1 MKVQDPICKMM
12 IDPERAADSERV
24 GDNTVYFCSKSC
36 ATKYRSAGTAAIT
49 EDARSAKPDSPF
61 LIMQPAMSGSHQHAP
76 GTVKDVVCGMWVDPA
91 KARGQAQ
98 HDGADYYFCSPGC
111 ATKFQSDP
119 QKYLDRSAN
128 SRSADATPAVPVGA
142 TEYFCPM
149 DPEVV
154 SDKPGACPKCG
165 MALEPRLVSLE
176 EAEDP
181 ELRSMT
187 RRFWI
192 SLIATVPLLVLA
204 MPPNLPIHPWLNALL
219 QFLLATPVVLWGGWP
234 FFVRA
239 VNSVRFRSLNMFTL
253 IGLGTAVAYLYST
266 VALFAPS
273 LLPSYRANETYFE
286 AAAVITTLV
295 LLGQML
301 EGRARRSTSG
311 AIRAL
316 LQLAPKIARKISNDG
331 SEQEIPLA
339 EVQPGD
345 RLRVR
350 PGESVPVDGVVL
362 EGASQID
369 ESVITGESM
378 PVEKTLGDSVT
389 GGTVNGTGAFIM
401 RAEHVGSETVLSQIV
416 QLVAEAQRTRAPI
429 QRLADKVAAVFV
441 PAVIAIS
448 ILSFIG
454 WILWGPEPRLSNAI
468 VNAVAVLIIA
478 CPCALGLATP
488 MTVMVGT
495 GRGAHAGILFR
506 NAEALERLAA
516 VTVLAVDKTG
526 TLTEGKPSVVAI
538 HPAPGFSGS
547 DLLATAASVE
557 ANSEHPLAAAIVRAA
572 NDNGTRTF
580 GVERFQSL
588 TGKGAQAEV
597 NGHIVRIGTAE
608 WLASEGITALDAA
621 SATITAERSAGR
633 TVVLVAV
640 NNRYVGAISIADTIK
655 PNTKEALEALAAEG
669 VRVLML
675 TGDNHATAAALAQE
689 LGITQFE
696 AEVSPDRK
704 LQVIRE
710 LREKA
715 VVAMAGDGINDAPAL
730 AQADVGI
737 AMGSGTDVAIQSGSI
752 TLIKGDLRGILRAR
766 RLSQAVVRN
775 IKQNL
780 FFAFLYNAL
789 GVPIAAG
796 VLYPFFGILLSPM
809 IAAAA
814 MSLSSV
820 SVITNALRLRKV
832 QL

>member
-24 GDNTVYFCSKSC
+24 GDSTHYFCSKSC
-36 ATKYRSAGTAAIT
+36 ATKFRSAG
-49 EDARSAKPDSPF
+49 EDARSTKPGSPF
-61 LIMQPAMSGSHQHAP
+61 LIMQPEMSGSHQHAP
-76 GTVKDVVCGMWVDPA
+76 GTVNDVVCGMWVDPS

-98 HDGADYYFCSPGC
+98 HDGTDYYFCSPGC

-119 QKYLDRSAN
+119 QKYLDRSAG
-128 SRSADATPAVPVGA
+128 APLAVPMGA
-142 TEYFCPM
+142 NAHATNMSPTEYFCPM

-165 MALEPRLVSLE
+165 MALEPRLVSIE
-176 EAEDP
+176 EEEDP

-192 SLIATVPLLVLA
+192 SLVATVPLLVLA
-204 MPPNLPIHPWLNALL
+204 MVPNLPIHPWLNALL
-219 QFLLATPVVLWGGWP
+219 QFLFATPVVLWGGWP

-253 IGLGTAVAYLYST
+253 IGLGTAVAYFYST
-266 VALFAPS
+266 VALFAPG

-316 LQLAPKIARKISNDG
+316 LQLAPKMARKIASDG

-339 EVQPGD
+339 DVQPGD

-350 PGESVPVDGVVL
+350 PGESVPVDGVLL

-369 ESVITGESM
+369 ESMITGESM

-429 QRLADKVAAVFV
+429 QRLADKVAGIFV

-448 ILSFIG
+448 ILSFVG
-454 WILWGPEPRLSNAI
+454 WMIWGPEPRLSNAI

-488 MTVMVGT
+488 MAVMVGT
-495 GRGAHAGILFR
+495 GRGAHAGVLFR

-516 VTVLAVDKTG
+516 VTVLAADKTG
-526 TLTEGKPSVVAI
+526 TLTEGKPSVVAV
-538 HPAPGFSGS
+538 HVAPGFSDP
-547 DLLATAASVE
+547 DLIATAASVE
-557 ANSEHPLAAAIVRAA
+557 ANSEHPLAAAIIRAA
-572 NDNGTRTF
+572 GDNGARTF
-580 GVERFQSL
+580 AVERFQSK
-588 TGKGAQAEV
+588 TGNGVQAEV
-597 NGHIVRIGTAE
+597 NGHIIRIGTAE
-608 WLASEGITALDAA
+608 WLALEGVTALDLA
-621 SATITAERSAGR
+621 SATLTAERSAGR

-640 NNRYVGAISIADTIK
+640 NNRYAGAISIADTIK
-655 PNTKEALEALAAEG
+655 PNTKETLQTLAAEG
-669 VRVLML
+669 VRVVML
-675 TGDNHATAAALAQE
+675 TGDNRMTAAAIAQQ
-689 LGITQFE
+689 LGIPQFE

-710 LREKA
+710 LRGKA

-737 AMGSGTDVAIQSGSI
+737 AMGSGTDVAIQSGSV

-796 VLYPFFGILLSPM
+796 VLYPFCGILLSPM

-820 SVITNALRLRKV
+820 SVIANALRLRNVK
-832 QL
+832 L